1 MFESLSRSWALVQA
15 SFNVLRAD
23 KELIVYPL
31 VSMGAMIVV
40 TLTFLIPLAATGLF
54 RMFTEGDGPNIG
66 AIIVMFLYYVVSY
79 TVIFFCNS
87 ALVAGALLRLSGGD
101 PTVSYG
107 FQEASK
113 RMSSI
118 LGYAV
123 IAATVGM
130 ILQGV
135 RNRSNLAGQIVVG
148 LIGGAWNLVTF
159 LVVPVL
165 VAENVSPLDA
175 IRRSFELLKKTWGEQ
190 IIGNFSIGA
199 VFGLLIFGVIF
210 LGGFLV
216 AVAADAAPGLG
227 ILLFIILLIVVVG
240 IGLLSSALNGI
251 YTAALYRYATEGK
264 VDFFDESLIQG
275 AFKPKR
281 G

>member
-1 MFESLSRSWALVQA
+1 MFESLSRSWSLVQA
-15 SFNVLRAD
+15 SLNVLRAD

-40 TLTFLIPLAATGLF
+40 TLTFVIPLAATGLF
-54 RMFTEGDGPNIG
+54 RVFTEGDGLTIG
-66 AIIVMFLYYVVSY
+66 AIMVMFLYYVVSY

-87 ALVAGALLRLSGGD
+87 ALVAGALLRLRGGD

-113 RMSSI
+113 RITNI

-123 IAATVGM
+123 IAATIGM
-130 ILQGV
+130 ILQAI
-135 RNRSNLAGQIVVG
+135 RERSNLIGQIVVG

-165 VAENVSPLDA
+165 VAEDVSPLDA

-190 IIGNFSIGA
+190 IVGSFSIGT
-199 VFGLLIFGVIF
+199 VFGLAIFGVIF
-210 LGGFLV
+210 LGGLLV
-216 AVAADAAPGLG
+216 AFVADAAPGLA
-227 ILLFIILLIVVVG
+227 ILLFILLLIVVVG
-240 IGLLSSALNGI
+240 IGLLSSALTGI
-251 YTAALYRYATEGK
+251 YTAALYRYATDGE

>member
-1 MFESLSRSWALVQA
+1 MFESLSRSWALVRA

-66 AIIVMFLYYVVSY
+66 AVIVMFLYYVVSY

-87 ALVAGALLRLSGGD
+87 ALVAGALLRLRGGD

-130 ILQGV
+130 ILQAV
-135 RNRSNLAGQIVVG
+135 RERSNLVGQIVVG

-165 VAENVSPLDA
+165 VAENVSPLNA

-190 IIGNFSIGA
+190 IVGSFSMGA

-210 LGGFLV
+210 LGGLLV